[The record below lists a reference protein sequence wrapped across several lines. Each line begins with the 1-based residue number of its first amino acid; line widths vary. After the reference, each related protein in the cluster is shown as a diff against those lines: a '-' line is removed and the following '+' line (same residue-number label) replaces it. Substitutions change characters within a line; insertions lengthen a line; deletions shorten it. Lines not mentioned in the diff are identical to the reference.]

1 MTKVSKCNKIRYNT
15 CPEMMIL
22 RWKISKWTTGLS
34 WLLKSVNIFVIFCN
48 FPIDEMRFMG
58 YNACMKKCRSEH
70 PDQKPVHEAGKIFSV
85 LNH

>member
-1 MTKVSKCNKIRYNT
+1 
-15 CPEMMIL
+15 MIA
-22 RWKISKWTTGLS
+22 KETASETV
-34 WLLKSVNIFVIFCN
+34 LLKSVNIFVIFCN

-58 YNACMKKCRSEH
+58 YNACMKKCRSER